1 MITKRELLKQLEH
14 TECAVSEKFIE
25 LLDNFN
31 EYELCDHRNF
41 AGHITVSGM
50 IVNITTRSILL
61 LRDKILD
68 KWILP
73 EDHLNVEDE
82 SPISAVLRTIEQEI
96 GLVEKNMIPMN
107 VYWKTQ
113 YCVDIHSSEMLE
125 NCDQY
130 EPRHDHHDFR
140 FVFGYKGDKRI
151 DIYNNR
157 TVAYKWVSMDDP
169 LMQKILGD
177 IPIDKIVLDSL
188 EKYEQARKESI
199 NEKYRDD
206 YHVTCIAWYQ
216 FKLALCYSKRGEIE
230 AAEQMY
236 RTSIESFE
244 HTYDDTYETPPGIL
258 SPIWN
263 LALIYEKSNRCDL
276 ARQTFE
282 QGLMYAEMYAGW
294 EDGFLGEVSLFKRA
308 LDEVPIQE

>member
-61 LRDKILD
+61 LLDKILD
-68 KWILP
+68 KWTLP
-73 EDHLNVEDE
+73 QDHLNVEDE
-82 SPISAVLRTIEQEI
+82 SPISAVLRTIDQET
-96 GLVEKNMIPMN
+96 GLEEKNLIPMN

-113 YCVDIHSSEMLE
+113 YCVDIHSYEMPD
-125 NCDQY
+125 NSQQY
-130 EPRHDHHDFR
+130 EALHDHHAFR
-140 FVFGYKGDKRI
+140 FVFGYQGYKVIEI
-151 DIYNNR
+151 DNNK
-157 TVAYKWVSMDDP
+157 TVESKWVSVDDP
-169 LMQKILGD
+169 LVQDILGD
-177 IPIDKIVLDSL
+177 IPIDKIVLDGL
-188 EKYEQARKESI
+188 EKYEQARKEIHDI
-199 NEKYRDD
+199 NSHITR
-206 YHVTCIAWYQ
+206 IAWYQ
-216 FKLALCYSKRGEIE
+216 FKVALCYSKRGETE

-244 HTYDDTYETPPGIL
+244 NTYDETYETHPAIL

-276 ARQTFE
+276 ARRTFE
-282 QGLMYAEMYAGW
+282 QGLIFAEMYAGW
-294 EDGFLGEVSLFKRA
+294 EDRFLDDVSLFQRA
-308 LDEVPIQE
+308 LDEIPIQE